1 MKILL
6 LIFLTILQSEQTEGF
21 NIFKTEVPFAHSN
34 LKAVY
39 QLNNQNLIFIETY
52 ERGDRIWMKE
62 HKSNKINEIAYLM
75 NFILLAKSCE
85 FIDVENIYFGQ
96 SREYWLGGGAIIDNA
111 QIRIFDIRDP
121 SPWRDSDLGIVKSMR
136 DAAENCDFYLPIFY
150 K

>member
-6 LIFLTILQSEQTEGF
+6 LIFLTILQSEQTEEF
-21 NIFKTEVPFAHSN
+21 NIFKTELPFAHSN

-62 HKSNKINEIAYLM
+62 HKSNKINEVSYLM

-85 FIDVENIYFGQ
+85 FIEVENIYFGQ
-96 SREYWLGGGAIIDNA
+96 NREYWLGGGAIIDNA
-111 QIRIFDIRDP
+111 QIRIFDILDP

>member
-6 LIFLTILQSEQTEGF
+6 LIFLTILQSEQTEEF
-21 NIFKTEVPFAHSN
+21 NIFKTELPFAHSN

-85 FIDVENIYFGQ
+85 FIEGERIYL
-96 SREYWLGGGAIIDNA
+96 SSTPN
-111 QIRIFDIRDP
+111 
-121 SPWRDSDLGIVKSMR
+121 
-136 DAAENCDFYLPIFY
+136 
-150 K
+150 

>member
-6 LIFLTILQSEQTEGF
+6 LIFLIILQSEQTEEF
-21 NIFKTEVPFAHSN
+21 NIFKTELPFAHSN

-96 SREYWLGGGAIIDNA
+96 NREYWLGGGAIIDNA

-121 SPWRDSDLGIVKSMR
+121 SPWRDSDLGIVPNMKL
-136 DAAENCDFYLPIFY
+136 AKQFCVFY
-150 K
+150 